1 MLHRAQDGISSKLG
15 DAYGWFE
22 HQSKQFKIPETPGL
36 TSLVSF
42 VHRMFD
48 IVHTLQMNG
57 VLAAC
62 DELEFCFEG
71 FNCMSQWPESIGWEA
86 NVGINNRKLG

>member
-22 HQSKQFKIPETPGL
+22 HQSNQFKIPETPGL

-48 IVHTLQMNG
+48 IVHTLQMVTG
-57 VLAAC
+57 MFCAAITPC
-62 DELEFCFEG
+62 VAG
-71 FNCMSQWPESIGWEA
+71 QG
-86 NVGINNRKLG
+86 